1 MTKEQEIAIIREF
14 AAKLGENSYF
24 GPVLA
29 DALPELEQDIKNDI
43 TPYLSLRN
51 IRDEA
56 LFALEAAKQ
65 ERTTAEIK
73 AERIVLSAREEAERI
88 VTSAREYKDTI
99 LAFARKLL
107 IEKSKELY

>member
-24 GPVLA
+24 GPVLTE
-29 DALPELEQDIKNDI
+29 ALPELEQDIKNDI

-65 ERTTAEIK
+65 ERATAEIK

-99 LAFARKLL
+99 LAFARNLL
-107 IEKSKELY
+107 IEKSRELY

>member
-29 DALPELEQDIKNDI
+29 EALPELEQDIKNDI
-43 TPYLSLRN
+43 TPCLSLRN

-65 ERTTAEIK
+65 ERATAEIK
-73 AERIVLSAREEAERI
+73 AERI

-99 LAFARKLL
+99 LASARKLL

>member
-29 DALPELEQDIKNDI
+29 EALPELEQDI
-43 TPYLSLRN
+43 N

-65 ERTTAEIK
+65 ERATAEIK

-99 LAFARKLL
+99 LASARKLL